1 MKTHPALM
9 VLVVAMLAG
18 LPVGAEIFDISP
30 GPEAEVALQEA
41 LILVEAGDEVVLAPG
56 TYAIANQ
63 LSLANADV
71 TLRGAGMDRSI
82 LSFKGQTGGAEGLI
96 VTGNGAILKDFAIED
111 TKGDAI
117 KAKGVDGFAVIRVR
131 AEWTGGPKAENGSYG
146 FYPVGSSN
154 VLLDGVVAIGA
165 SDAGIYVGQSRKIIV
180 RNSRAEF
187 NVAGLEI
194 ENCYY
199 ADVFDNTLTGN
210 TGGILIF
217 DLPDLPQQGG
227 HDIRV
232 FRNTSV
238 ANNTENFAP
247 EGNIVGLV
255 PGGTGMLIMANADVE
270 VFDNEFRDNKT
281 VNMIIASYVEDTE
294 DTNYITNPRR
304 IHVHH
309 NRFGLSGTDPS
320 PGEFGAL
327 LRELFGVPVPDVVWD
342 GVVPVWR
349 WFTVGMAEADQF
361 SVHDNSHESPEVYGN
376 ADFVGY
382 FGLTWFHAV
391 GRDGSEHDAT
401 LAPLAPVQV
410 IIRGRDVSH
419 EGAWAEM
426 AK

>member
-1 MKTHPALM
+1 MKAIL
-9 VLVVAMLAG
+9 LGAILLAAP
-18 LPVGAEIFDISP
+18 LQAEIFDVAP
-30 GPEAEVALQEA
+30 GPDAEAALQEA
-41 LILVEAGDEVVLAPG
+41 LILAQPGDEVVLAPG

-63 LSLANADV
+63 LSLAGPDV
-71 TLRGAGMDRSI
+71 TLRGAGMERSI
-82 LSFKGQTGGAEGLI
+82 LSFKGQTGGAEGLL
-96 VTGNGAILKDFAIED
+96 VTGNGAILKDFAVED

-117 KAKGVDGFAVIRVR
+117 KSKGVDGFAVLRVR
-131 AEWTGGPKAENGSYG
+131 AEWTGGPKAENGAYG
-146 FYPVGSSN
+146 LYPVQSTN
-154 VLLDGVVAIGA
+154 VLIDGVVVRGA
-165 SDAGIYVGQSRKIIV
+165 SDAGIYVGQSQRIIV

-194 ENCYY
+194 ENCYF
-199 ADVFDNTLTGN
+199 ADVTGNTLTNN

-232 FRNTSV
+232 YGNTSTG
-238 ANNTENFAP
+238 NNTENFAP

-270 VFDNEFRDNKT
+270 VFDNDFSDNKT
-281 VNMIIASYVEDTE
+281 VNLIIASYVKDTE
-294 DTNYITNPRR
+294 DPNYNISPRR
-304 IHVHH
+304 IHVHD

-327 LRELFGVPVPDVVWD
+327 LRDLFGVPVPDIVWD
-342 GVVPVWR
+342 GVVPIWR
-349 WFTVGMAEADQF
+349 WFTVGKAAEEAF
-361 SVHDNSHESPEVYGN
+361 SFHDNSHASADTYGN

-382 FGLTWFHAV
+382 FGFTWFHAV
-391 GRDGSEHDAT
+391 TRDASEHSAT

-419 EGAWAEM
+419 VGAWAEM

>member
-1 MKTHPALM
+1 MKAVLLGAALFAAPLCAET
-9 VLVVAMLAG
+9 VDVV
-18 LPVGAEIFDISP
+18 P
-30 GPEAEVALQEA
+30 GPDAETALQEA
-41 LILVEAGDEVVLAPG
+41 LILAQPGDEVVLAAG
-56 TYAIANQ
+56 TFAITNQ
-63 LSLANADV
+63 LSLANEEV
-71 TLRGAGMDRSI
+71 TLRGAGMDASI

-96 VTGNGAILKDFAIED
+96 VTGNGAILKDFAVED

-146 FYPVGSSN
+146 IYPVQSKN
-154 VLLDGVVAIGA
+154 VLLDGVVVNGA
-165 SDAGIYVGQSRKIIV
+165 SDAGIYVGQSQKIIV
-180 RNSRAEF
+180 RNSRGEF

-194 ENCYY
+194 ENCYF
-199 ADVFDNTLTGN
+199 ADVFGNTLTNN

-232 FRNTSV
+232 FGNTSV

-270 VFDNEFRDNKT
+270 VFDNDFADNKT
-281 VNMIIASYVEDTE
+281 VNLIIASYVKDTE
-294 DTNYITNPRR
+294 DPNYNISPRR
-304 IHVHH
+304 IHIHD
-309 NRFGLSGTDPS
+309 NRFGISGTDPS

-327 LRELFGVPVPDVVWD
+327 LRELFGVPVPDIVWD
-342 GVVPVWR
+342 GVLPIWR
-349 WFTVGMAEADQF
+349 WFTVGMASGDAF
-361 SVHDNSHESPEVYGN
+361 SIHDNSHAGSEPYGN
-376 ADFVGY
+376 ADFIGK

-391 GRDGSEHDAT
+391 GRDMTEHGAT

-410 IIRGRDVSH
+410 LIRGRDVSH
-419 EGAWAEM
+419 PSAWAEM
-426 AK
+426 EK

>member
-1 MKTHPALM
+1 MRATILAVM
-9 VLVVAMLAG
+9 VCATPLY
-18 LPVGAEIFDISP
+18 AETFDISP
-30 GPEAEVALQEA
+30 GPQAELALQEA
-41 LILVEAGDEVVLAPG
+41 LIMALPGDEVVLAPG

-63 LSLANADV
+63 LSLTGADV
-71 TLRGAGMDRSI
+71 TLRGAGMDRSV
-82 LSFKGQTGGAEGLI
+82 LSFKGQTGGAEGLL
-96 VTGNGAILKDFAIED
+96 VTGNGAILKDFAVED

-117 KAKGVDGFAVIRVR
+117 KSKGVDGFAAIRVR
-131 AEWTGGPKAENGSYG
+131 AEWTGGPKAENGAYG
-146 FYPVGSSN
+146 LYPVQSTN
-154 VLLDGVVAIGA
+154 VLLDGVVVRGA
-165 SDAGIYVGQSRKIIV
+165 SDAGIYVGQSQRIIV

-199 ADVFDNTLTGN
+199 ADVTGNTLTGN

-232 FRNTSV
+232 YRNTSTG
-238 ANNTENFAP
+238 NNTENFAP

-270 VFDNEFRDNKT
+270 VFDNDFSDNKS
-281 VNMIIASYVEDTE
+281 VNLIIASYVKDTE
-294 DTNYITNPRR
+294 DPNYNISPRR
-304 IHVHH
+304 IHVHD
-309 NRFGLSGTDPS
+309 NRFGLSGADPS
-320 PGEFGAL
+320 AGEFGAL
-327 LRELFGVPVPDVVWD
+327 LREIFGVPVPDIVWD
-342 GVVPVWR
+342 GVVPIWR
-349 WFTVGMAEADQF
+349 WFTVGKSADEAF
-361 SVHDNSHESPEVYGN
+361 SFHDNSHASPEPYGN

-382 FGLTWFHAV
+382 FGLTWFHSV
-391 GRDGSEHDAT
+391 SRDASEHSAT

-419 EGAWAEM
+419 AGAWAEM

>member
-1 MKTHPALM
+1 MKFLVLSVAL
-9 VLVVAMLAG
+9 LAG
-18 LPVGAEIFDISP
+18 LPARAEIFDISP

-41 LILVEAGDEVVLAPG
+41 LILAKAGDEVVLAPG
-56 TYAIANQ
+56 LYAIANQ

-71 TLRGAGMDRSI
+71 TLRGGGMDRSV
-82 LSFKGQTGGAEGLI
+82 LSFKGQTGGAEGLL
-96 VTGNGAILKDFAIED
+96 VTGNGAVLKDFAVED

-117 KAKGVDGFAVIRVR
+117 KSKGVDGFAVIRVR

-146 FYPVGSSN
+146 FYPVQSTN
-154 VLLDGVVAIGA
+154 VLLDGVLAIGA

-194 ENCYY
+194 ENCYF
-199 ADVFDNTLTGN
+199 ADVTGNTLINN

-238 ANNTENFAP
+238 DNNTENFAP

-270 VFDNEFRDNKT
+270 VFENDFAGNKT
-281 VNMIIASYVEDTE
+281 VNMIIASYVEETADP
-294 DTNYITNPRR
+294 DYLTNPRR

-320 PGEFGAL
+320 PGDFGAL
-327 LRELFGVPVPDVVWD
+327 LRDLFGVPVPDVVWD
-342 GVVPVWR
+342 GVVPLWR
-349 WFTVGMAEADQF
+349 WATVGMADADQF
-361 SVHDNSHESPEVYGN
+361 SIHDNSHESPDSYGN

-382 FGLTWFHAV
+382 FGLPWLHGI
-391 GRDGSEHDAT
+391 GRDGSEHDAD

-419 EGAWAEM
+419 AGAWAEM